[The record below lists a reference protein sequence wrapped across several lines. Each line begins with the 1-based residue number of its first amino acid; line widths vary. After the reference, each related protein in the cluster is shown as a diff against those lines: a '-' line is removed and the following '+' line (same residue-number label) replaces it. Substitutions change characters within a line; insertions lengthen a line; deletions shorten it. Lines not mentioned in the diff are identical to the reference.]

1 MSILQIYIWTC
12 TIIFFPGLP
21 TWGML
26 SDFKLCGDSE
36 CESLLSRVRATTDHS
51 GKDCRFLTF
60 KRGDVIFVYHK
71 LSGKRDDLWAGS
83 IDRRFG
89 YFPKDAVKVDEI
101 YANTEKEVATQ
112 KQDFFCMN
120 EDGTFIDND
129 SRKDTN
135 EAGTKKSD
143 NTKPADS
150 EKGGSHWIGSTIT
163 GWLGIDGEN
172 LDDNPKEDNPEQESF
187 RSRKLALDIEGNQL
201 EEEADKSGWLGDG
214 LASTFGFGQKAPE
227 EDVKKK
233 VEEQAPT
240 SNSWLNI
247 GIKDVLNF
255 GQGNQDEVEESV
267 IAADRVELIDP
278 DELTGTSN
286 QFHHDAEVEPVDE
299 TERQRDDNT
308 GKETAGADTQSS
320 KAVENYDQEDHQEDI
335 KKEKD
340 GGWYDSI
347 YSNIAG
353 FYGGQHDEEAEAE
366 EDIVIAQDKD
376 ISVQSQTQSKSAF
389 FSSTFDTLAS
399 PFQVDTPNNDKKKL
413 SDMVKDL
420 KQADA
425 EISTA
430 QTTILADS
438 TEESK
443 GRKNDD
449 NSSEAPDSHPL
460 GIEQIPN
467 ITEEQDAVKQLLTT
481 GKDMSSPSDP
491 KLQDST
497 QTLNI
502 EVDPKKTTAEFN
514 DNDEHDCEGRL
525 ELDVTINAPV
535 SSHGDVKLN
544 QVVLD
549 IKPDNKDVEKPTIL
563 NGLLH
568 LSEDVSNHNQDS
580 PASELNLGDID
591 TDHSADPDASECS
604 EIQNLSDSIP
614 IQTKAETLTEQLADI
629 SEDTAVM
636 YAEVKDNDTTGTDVT
651 SYPTVED
658 SILAS
663 QSPTEEDSD
672 NPIKTHGTDGA
683 SLLEVITLDPYLHDS
698 QEADKAGSNILLPQT
713 EPVTEHLPEEVYCLM
728 ASNEAGECKNQ
739 NDEAVDK
746 TNSTSMI
753 NVISN
758 SEEVKSNEMKVVDQ
772 KEFLSSD
779 NSREQHNHNQIDDMG
794 LIKKTQD
801 PVLDLTTLN
810 AATKNDKLLPDEAN
824 NDGEIIEAERI
835 EAGKIFQV
843 ESDHRGQ
850 ATTHVYE
857 NMQSHSRPDV
867 KIESHP
873 DSSEVISPE
882 TITESLLRETEIL
895 EDTDLINDHAES
907 HECQKDSDK
916 ENILM
921 DRSSVMYDQMT
932 AIEDNNPQ
940 LEDWNQMNESNHI
953 LSVRSQEILSKVTQ
967 ELYNDISLEKRKEDV
982 GPQDS
987 ENNDGQN
994 GFDQLYAV
1002 SPFPA
1007 NNGAN
1012 DVITQSDRSVDHE
1025 PMYSGENFLSHTL
1038 SNYQEETDAKST
1050 ISDEDKKQTF
1060 ESIDV
1065 SEFLENV
1072 ETNYNLSNESI
1083 QNVERESD
1091 TSAPSSEVIGN
1102 EDIPSDP
1109 VAGLDTPQE
1118 EIMDISVKKNTMSFF
1133 ENAINFFIPIT
1144 DPKDLE
1150 LKGQEEEEQESPTLI
1165 PDLALDEPEPQSQSA
1180 SVEDSDNATFLKEY
1194 KNILKHITADE
1205 ITILLDLFGKHKL
1218 LWLDYIQESSETS
1231 NEDKDN
1237 DNDLAILSHF
1247 EKLLNYHM
1255 DETKTALDGLMENK
1269 YKSRKHVSLQKLE
1282 ILLSNIKKRFPPMK
1296 DHQDEANCINDNC
1309 YSRKENKDPAGLK
1322 GEHISTQGGHSD
1334 WQVDGSTRN
1343 GDRNKPTWVEYLL
1356 SSARQVTCSTIA
1368 QMLTVKAFLKWLITQ
1383 VALSLPDDIRP
1394 GPDLYGLPWEA
1405 VIVTALLGFG
1415 TFLLFSCR
1423 FYQCIKSRMYSG
1435 KERRMGKKVAELFDE
1450 KCKVLETLSEVQQKY
1465 EKVEMALRSS
1475 GVLAHTAER
1484 ENLEVMSE
1492 RLKQSNTRLGND
1504 IEKLKEDLDVQ
1515 RFRRS
1520 QQEKTIEDMQESLK
1534 TLEEET
1540 RDLQSKTEQAQTTL
1554 KIYDM
1559 NNERNQN
1566 NLEAAKEEKALLQ
1579 EKNAQLSQEAEGWRE
1594 RMSELDEEMRMCES
1608 SYTGMLQD
1616 ASDKDERIKSLT
1628 DCLLKMK
1635 DWDSLLEDRA
1645 NGDEKNGTRG
1655 EENGEGPDNYQRQR
1669 IQKLIDA
1676 AKMNADLK
1684 SVDEDKDRVFAK
1696 LADEVKAKED
1706 LQEGIKV
1713 LENEKDSLQAESER
1727 YTAQVQ
1733 KLQQK
1738 LQIMTEMYQE
1748 NELKLHRMLTVE
1760 ERERLQKEEK
1770 LSKADRSI
1778 SLAVEE
1784 LSSYRQRAQ
1793 DLEDELEKTNQA
1805 YKIQITSQE
1814 KKAHNNWLA
1823 ARAADRDLADVK
1835 RENSHLRQKL
1845 TDTQFKLDVVEKDP
1859 YALDNV
1865 GRPFGGERSPYG
1877 PSPLGRLTSENRAFL
1892 SPPTLM
1898 EGPPRLSPNFP
1909 PIGPGG
1915 RVSRGL
1921 VDPPSG
1927 VDSDRSGG
1935 PHSDSGSLSPTWERD
1950 RRGPPIP
1957 PPGYMYPEPGPPYR
1971 RPPPGAF
1978 PLGPMGPM
1986 GPLPPRG
1993 LGPADTHSFVPHP
2006 GDPSDLQA
2014 HIGNNMGPDE
2024 NESDSNLSAPGD
2036 LRDMRIPPD
2045 ADMRMGPLPHL
2056 PMDPRDPYGARRGP
2070 PGPYGPPDFFPL
2082 RGPAGPPMGM
2092 RGPPPP
2098 GMLGRFPLPQHMGY
2112 PPMRP
2117 HQDSFPPGPPPRP
2130 SPPDSEQ
2137 SPDQSPSPHDVI

>member
-1484 ENLEVMSE
+1484 ENLEV
-1492 RLKQSNTRLGND
+1492 RRQNTL
-1504 IEKLKEDLDVQ
+1504 LS
-1515 RFRRS
+1515 F
-1520 QQEKTIEDMQESLK
+1520 
-1534 TLEEET
+1534 
-1540 RDLQSKTEQAQTTL
+1540 QAQTTL

-1635 DWDSLLEDRA
+1635 DWDSLLEDRLCLSPHI
-1645 NGDEKNGTRG
+1645 DFDTIIST
-1655 EENGEGPDNYQRQR
+1655 DNYQRQR

-1835 RENSHLRQKL
+1835 RENSHLRQK
-1845 TDTQFKLDVVEKDP
+1845 
-1859 YALDNV
+1859 
-1865 GRPFGGERSPYG
+1865 SPYG

-1957 PPGYMYPEPGPPYR
+1957 PPGTVMANR
-1971 RPPPGAF
+1971 NPPPTPSAGLFWSF
-1978 PLGPMGPM
+1978 PLTTV
-1986 GPLPPRG
+1986 G
-1993 LGPADTHSFVPHP
+1993 LGVPRAPAVTFTQLWPQS
-2006 GDPSDLQA
+2006 G
-2014 HIGNNMGPDE
+2014 
-2024 NESDSNLSAPGD
+2024 
-2036 LRDMRIPPD
+2036 LRFP
-2045 ADMRMGPLPHL
+2045 
-2056 PMDPRDPYGARRGP
+2056 GARNLVVQLSRG
-2070 PGPYGPPDFFPL
+2070 GSG
-2082 RGPAGPPMGM
+2082 
-2092 RGPPPP
+2092 
-2098 GMLGRFPLPQHMGY
+2098 
-2112 PPMRP
+2112 
-2117 HQDSFPPGPPPRP
+2117 
-2130 SPPDSEQ
+2130 
-2137 SPDQSPSPHDVI
+2137 